1 MALTRRRTPRRARR
15 GFTLLSMVVAL
26 VLLSVGIFALARANT
41 ASISMGTKSANRDVA
56 LAIGRSYVE
65 VLRSR
70 NPQTVVSE
78 TPVPVNENGVT
89 TADGVY
95 TRSVTVTTVR
105 DNLLQVQVAVD
116 YPNPT
121 LPVVI
126 DTYLY
131 RPNVPVGGP

>member
-1 MALTRRRTPRRARR
+1 MALTRRRRRGRR

-26 VLLSVGIFALARANT
+26 VLLSVGIFALARANA
-41 ASISMGTKSANRDVA
+41 ASISLGTKSANRDVA

-70 NPQTVVSE
+70 RPNTIVSE
-78 TPVPVNENGVT
+78 SPTLVNENGVPD
-89 TADGVY
+89 AAGVY
-95 TRSVTVTTVR
+95 TRSVAVTEVR

-121 LPVVI
+121 IPVVI
-126 DTYLY
+126 DTYVY
-131 RPNVPVGGP
+131 RPAVPLGGP

>member
-1 MALTRRRTPRRARR
+1 MALTKRRRGNRR

-26 VLLSVGIFALARANT
+26 VLLSVGIFALARANA

-78 TPVPVNENGVT
+78 SPVLVNEHGVPDGNGVFI
-89 TADGVY
+89 
-95 TRSVTVTTVR
+95 RSVYVTTVR
-105 DNLLQVQVAVD
+105 SNLLQVQVAVD

-121 LPVVI
+121 IPVVI
-126 DTYLY
+126 DTYVY
-131 RPNVPVGGP
+131 RPNAPVGGP